1 MSREIRRGGGGR
13 GYGQRG
19 QDVRPRLSAQP
30 ERWTVDWRGRLL
42 AIVSALVAAIPD
54 FRIENAVRSDTLAG
68 FVEEHDLRGT
78 LPDGTVY
85 HLAVCVVASVQGGKI
100 VAVHEYFDTAA
111 AAGLFKAMGG

>member
-1 MSREIRRGGGGR
+1 MCAPGFQLSQNGGPSTG
-13 GYGQRG
+13 
-19 QDVRPRLSAQP
+19 
-30 ERWTVDWRGRLL
+30 VDDFL

-68 FVEEHDLRGT
+68 FVEKHNLRGT
-78 LPDGTVY
+78 LPDGTVF

-111 AAGLFKAMGG
+111 GLFKAMGG